1 MNYKIRCV
9 TGSKYELW
17 ITVNERYSQVFT
29 FNSRAEAQ
37 RAMQEALEED
47 KKWPINFATHIQLQ
61 MEATK

>member
-17 ITVNERYSQVFT
+17 ITITDRYSQVFT
-29 FNSRAEAQ
+29 FNSKAEAE
-37 RAMQEALEED
+37 RAMKEAIEED
-47 KKWPINFATHIQLQ
+47 KKWPIDFANHIVRQ

>member
-29 FNSRAEAQ
+29 FNSRREAS
-37 RAMQEALEED
+37 RAMEEAIEAD
-47 KKWPINFATHIQLQ
+47 KKWPINFAQHIQQQ